1 MGRDDKNKYTMNITE
16 EELQREKWVEDYNK
30 SLPQVKTYL
39 EEFETEISIGVGGI
53 YDSEYMNYVFDN
65 IESPRIKEIKKQ
77 KNRLNVVSNWA
88 MFLLTL
94 HRSGKGQ
101 KTRREWLCYI
111 QQGARTVFNTEQ
123 DEYEYIG
130 KFGRGRWSKEFL
142 EKGFSQDEINMIVDF
157 AKEYGAFDY

>member
-1 MGRDDKNKYTMNITE
+1 MNTTNITKSNKFNINTTIVKGIVCIKCGVTLPDMLMSEHLDITNPKNKMCGCI
-16 EELQREKWVEDYNK
+16 K
-30 SLPQVKTYL
+30 SEMLKHQ
-39 EEFETEISIGVGGI
+39 
-53 YDSEYMNYVFDN
+53 
-65 IESPRIKEIKKQ
+65 Q
-77 KNRLNVVSNWA
+77 NRLNVVSNWA

-94 HRSGKGQ
+94 DRSGKGQ

-142 EKGFSQDEINMIVDF
+142 EKGFSQDEIKMIVDF